1 MDKTPKERIVFDEG
15 VYYGAE
21 GSEISIE
28 EIASREGITVE
39 EVLEGYT
46 EEEIFENAMEMMDID
61 RTEELDGLRAFFDGS
76 DNPLSSYDNPLGGNR
91 IIARGSIGRW
101 DGTRHGLTVYRDFD
115 DMMSGPDSVFKDC
128 EIGKVW
134 DENGS
139 LFIHGYHHDGG
150 VDVEVRQLTDAGEE
164 ALDVIEDAWY
174 GEPFTSGGKEYDGSP
189 ESVDT
194 AMRDLWEDPDLCPT
208 PRYMEL
214 AFGCP
219 AEEYETPAIDPLL
232 EAAEFTP
239 SAIMSAEVAP
249 GAVTATVHDVSG
261 VPYEVPADVLN
272 GLKDAVR
279 ISDRAATTT
288 LFTSLTIAGWAQKGD
303 ESAKAS
309 PVSLKAAAKEA
320 RAASEALAA
329 HGAPTVDLEH
339 EAEDARK
346 ASEALSGTHDDH

>member
-15 VYYGAE
+15 VYYGDG

-28 EIASREGITVE
+28 DIMNREGITEE
-39 EVLEGYT
+39 EVLEHYT
-46 EEEIFENAMEMMDID
+46 EEEIFENAMNMMDID
-61 RTEELDGLRAFFDGS
+61 RSEELAGLKAFLDGS
-76 DNPLSSYDNPLGGNR
+76 DNPLSSYNNPLGGNR

-101 DGTRHGLTVYRDFD
+101 DGTSHGMTVYRDFN

-150 VDVEVRQLTDAGEE
+150 VDVEVRQLTDAGED

-174 GEPFTSGGKEYDGSP
+174 GEPFTVNDKEYDGSI
-189 ESVDT
+189 ESVHT
-194 AMRDLWEDPDLCPT
+194 AMGDLWNNTDLCPA

-219 AEEYETPAIDPLL
+219 AEEYEMQVA
-232 EAAEFTP
+232 EAV
-239 SAIMSAEVAP
+239 I
-249 GAVTATVHDVSG
+249 GG
-261 VPYEVPADVLN
+261 
-272 GLKDAVR
+272 
-279 ISDRAATTT
+279 
-288 LFTSLTIAGWAQKGD
+288 
-303 ESAKAS
+303 
-309 PVSLKAAAKEA
+309 PVSLKSAAKEA

-346 ASEALSGTHDDH
+346 ASEALSCTHDDH

>member
-46 EEEIFENAMEMMDID
+46 EEEIFENAMNMMDID
-61 RTEELDGLRAFFDGS
+61 RSEELAGLKAFLDGS

-101 DGTRHGLTVYRDFD
+101 DGTRHGMTAYRDFD

-134 DENGS
+134 DENGG

-189 ESVDT
+189 SQWT
-194 AMRDLWEDPDLCPT
+194 PPCATCGRTPT
-208 PRYMEL
+208 CAPPRATWSL
-214 AFGCP
+214 RSDALP
-219 AEEYETPAIDPLL
+219 RSTRHR
-232 EAAEFTP
+232 P
-239 SAIMSAEVAP
+239 STRFSKQQSSRHP
-249 GAVTATVHDVSG
+249 PS
-261 VPYEVPADVLN
+261 
-272 GLKDAVR
+272 
-279 ISDRAATTT
+279 
-288 LFTSLTIAGWAQKGD
+288 
-303 ESAKAS
+303 
-309 PVSLKAAAKEA
+309 
-320 RAASEALAA
+320 
-329 HGAPTVDLEH
+329 
-339 EAEDARK
+339 
-346 ASEALSGTHDDH
+346 

>member
-15 VYYGAE
+15 VYYGDG

-28 EIASREGITVE
+28 DIMGREGITEE
-39 EVLEGYT
+39 EVLENYT
-46 EEEIFENAMEMMDID
+46 EEEIFENSMNMMDID
-61 RTEELDGLRAFFDGS
+61 RSEELAGLKAFLDSS
-76 DNPLSSYDNPLGGNR
+76 DNPLSSYDNHFGGNR

-101 DGTRHGLTVYRDFD
+101 DGTSHGLTVYRDFD

-150 VDVEVRQLTDAGEE
+150 VDVEVRQLTDAGED

-174 GEPFTSGGKEYDGSP
+174 GEPFTVNDKEYDGSP
-189 ESVDT
+189 ESVHT
-194 AMRDLWEDPDLCPT
+194 AMGDLWNNPDLCPA

-219 AEEYETPAIDPLL
+219 AEEYEMQVA
-232 EAAEFTP
+232 EAVIGE
-239 SAIMSAEVAP
+239 
-249 GAVTATVHDVSG
+249 
-261 VPYEVPADVLN
+261 
-272 GLKDAVR
+272 
-279 ISDRAATTT
+279 
-288 LFTSLTIAGWAQKGD
+288 
-303 ESAKAS
+303 
-309 PVSLKAAAKEA
+309 PVSLKAAVKES

-329 HGAPTVDLEH
+329 HEAPVVDLEH
-339 EAEDARK
+339 EAENAR
-346 ASEALSGTHDDH
+346 AAAAALSKPDSDR